1 MGWGSATGI
10 FDKAIESF
18 IEYVPKK
25 KRAKAVMPFFK
36 ELVDGDWDTISES
49 NYFYDDFMLK
59 VLRSVDFFDG
69 DWYPESQWK
78 EGHKEYGNQAKRFK
92 KPR

>member
-1 MGWGSATGI
+1 MGWASGTSI
-10 FDKAIESF
+10 FDAALDAF

-25 KRAKAVMPFFK
+25 KRPKAVRPFFE
-36 ELVDGDWDTISES
+36 ELLNGDWDTIDES
-49 NYFYDDFMLK
+49 KYFYDDFMLK
-59 VLRSVDFFDG
+59 VLRKANYFDV

-78 EGHKEYGNQAKRFK
+78 EGHREYGNQAKRFK